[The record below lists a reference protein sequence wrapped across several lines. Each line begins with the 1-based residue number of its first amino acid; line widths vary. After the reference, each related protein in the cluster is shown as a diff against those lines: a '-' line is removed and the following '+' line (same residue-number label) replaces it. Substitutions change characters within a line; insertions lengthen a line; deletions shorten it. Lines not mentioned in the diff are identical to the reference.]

1 LAASIPL
8 EQDYHYWDAT
18 RTLPLPSHQTH
29 KSTLSPTTVSA
40 LKASLADLNSGSVNS
55 HSLLSMKMELHFP
68 LDLYTIPMAHLPMA
82 NSYVYDPQVKFE
94 LSYLPTAT
102 QACFFA
108 FTLLCPDLSLKCIF
122 LMGILS
128 LSAWDFLPLLPASK
142 PYTKHT
148 DTVTTEVNSVT
159 PTCPPPKQLPE
170 PTPKLDTWVIL

>member
-1 LAASIPL
+1 MAASIPL

-122 LMGILS
+122 LMGIGSRFRSFRPVHILTSGLRPKEHRIASFDFQAYLS
-128 LSAWDFLPLLPASK
+128 RITSS
-142 PYTKHT
+142 
-148 DTVTTEVNSVT
+148 
-159 PTCPPPKQLPE
+159 
-170 PTPKLDTWVIL
+170 